1 MIKLIVILVLCFPV
15 LLFADTVTLKSGK
28 VIEGE
33 ILENN
38 DQYIKIECKGKQVYY
53 KHKYIESIEKT
64 EPQIDLAEDE
74 ISSEDPNY
82 YLKQGLR
89 YGADAEFERAEE
101 FFNKGLE
108 EFPSDHN
115 LKEALKVIEHL
126 KAGKVEEGYVLS
138 LFKGSDHIINQR
150 YEDSIK
156 EFKKALKIKPDDPD
170 VNYYLGVSHYSLE
183 QFPEAIGYLQKA
195 LGSQLDDEVY
205 YYLGVAHYSLGQFQ
219 EAIEYLQK
227 SLEISPDDAE
237 AHSILGVCSHL
248 SGRPEEARYNLK
260 RAIELFKDQGDYL
273 KAIEIEEFLNK
284 LS

>member
-1 MIKLIVILVLCFPV
+1 MIKLIVTLIFCFPV
-15 LLFADTVTLKSGK
+15 LLFADTITLKSGK
-28 VIEGE
+28 VIEGKV
-33 ILENN
+33 LENT
-38 DQYIKIECKGKQVYY
+38 DQYIKVDYKGKEVYY
-53 KHKYIESIEKT
+53 KHKYIESIEET
-64 EPQIDLAEDE
+64 GPQIKLSEDE
-74 ISSEDPNY
+74 AVLKDPNY
-82 YLKQGLR
+82 YLKQGLKH
-89 YGADAEFERAEE
+89 GANAEFDQAEAFFNRGMEE
-101 FFNKGLE
+101 FS
-108 EFPSDHN
+108 SDHN

-138 LFKGSDHIINQR
+138 LFKGSDYIINQR

-219 EAIEYLQK
+219 EAIEYLEK

-237 AHSILGVCSHL
+237 AHSILGVCSYL
-248 SGRPEEARYNLK
+248 SGKLEKAKYNLK